1 MQKKLLLFLLRGVI
15 FVSVQKTIVFKE
27 RTFMNENPVKIIVD
41 ADLLPEVLL
50 KVIEA
55 KKMLSQGK
63 AKNSSEAA
71 RLAGISRSAFYK
83 YKDGVAV
90 YNDESRDKIVNYYM
104 TLMDKPGVLSNVLA
118 ILSKYGANV
127 LTLNQNIPIDG
138 ASPCT
143 ISFTTGNLKC
153 DGHTLREAI
162 RAIDGV
168 ITCRNL
174 KERK

>member
-1 MQKKLLLFLLRGVI
+1 M
-15 FVSVQKTIVFKE
+15 S
-27 RTFMNENPVKIIVD
+27 ENNNKIIVES
-41 ADLLPEVLL
+41 DLLPEVLL

-71 RLAGISRSAFYK
+71 RMAGISRSAFYK
-83 YKDGVAV
+83 YKDGVSV
-90 YNDESRDKIVNYYM
+90 YSDESRDKIVNYHM
-104 TLMDKPGVLSNVLA
+104 TLIDKPGVLSNVLA
-118 ILSKYGANV
+118 VLSKYGANV
-127 LTLNQNIPIDG
+127 LTLNLNIPIDG
-138 ASPCT
+138 AAPCT

-162 RAIDGV
+162 RATEGV

>member
-1 MQKKLLLFLLRGVI
+1 MLRGVI
-15 FVSVQKTIVFKE
+15 FVFVRKTIVFKE
-27 RTFMNENPVKIIVD
+27 RTFMSENPVRIIVD

-55 KKMLSQGK
+55 KKLLSHGK
-63 AKNSSEAA
+63 ARNSSEAA
-71 RLAGISRSAFYK
+71 RMAGISRSAFYK
-83 YKDGVAV
+83 YKDGVSV

-118 ILSKYGANV
+118 VLSKYGANV

>member
-1 MQKKLLLFLLRGVI
+1 
-15 FVSVQKTIVFKE
+15 
-27 RTFMNENPVKIIVD
+27 MNEHPERIVVD
-41 ADLLPEVLL
+41 SDLIPEVLL

-55 KKMLSQGK
+55 KKLLSQGK

-71 RLAGISRSAFYK
+71 RMAGISRSAFYK
-83 YKDGVAV
+83 YKDGVSV
-90 YNDESRDKIVNYYM
+90 YSDESRDKIVNYYM
-104 TLMDKPGVLSNVLA
+104 TLMDKPGILSNVLA

-127 LTLNQNIPIDG
+127 LTLNLNIPIDG
-138 ASPCT
+138 AAPCT

-153 DGHTLREAI
+153 DGHTLREAL
-162 RAIDGV
+162 RATEGV

>member
-1 MQKKLLLFLLRGVI
+1 
-15 FVSVQKTIVFKE
+15 
-27 RTFMNENPVKIIVD
+27 MNENPVKIIVD
-41 ADLLPEVLL
+41 ADLLPEVLI

-63 AKNSSEAA
+63 ARNSSEAA
-71 RLAGISRSAFYK
+71 RMAGISRSAFYK
-83 YKDGVAV
+83 YKDGIAV

-104 TLMDKPGVLSNVLA
+104 TLVDKPGILSNVLA
-118 ILSKYGANV
+118 VLSKYGANV

-138 ASPCT
+138 AAPCT

>member
-1 MQKKLLLFLLRGVI
+1 
-15 FVSVQKTIVFKE
+15 
-27 RTFMNENPVKIIVD
+27 MNENPVRIIVD
-41 ADLLPEVLL
+41 ANLLPEVLL

-55 KKMLSQGK
+55 KKLLSQGK

-83 YKDGVAV
+83 YKDGVSV
-90 YNDESRDKIVNYYM
+90 YNDETREKIVNYYM
-104 TLMDKPGVLSNVLA
+104 TLMDKPGILSNVLA
-118 ILSKYGANV
+118 VLSKYGANV

-138 ASPCT
+138 AAPCT
-143 ISFTTGNLKC
+143 ISFSTGNLKC

-174 KERK
+174 KEHK

>member
-1 MQKKLLLFLLRGVI
+1 M
-15 FVSVQKTIVFKE
+15 S
-27 RTFMNENPVKIIVD
+27 ENPEKIVVD
-41 ADLLPEVLL
+41 SDLIPEVLL

-55 KKMLSQGK
+55 KKLLSQGK

-71 RLAGISRSAFYK
+71 RMAGISRSAFYK
-83 YKDGVAV
+83 YKDGVSV
-90 YNDESRDKIVNYYM
+90 YSDESRDKIVSYYM
-104 TLMDKPGVLSNVLA
+104 TLIDKPGILSSVLNV
-118 ILSKYGANV
+118 LSKYGANV
-127 LTLNQNIPIDG
+127 ITLNLNIPIDG
-138 ASPCT
+138 AAPCT

-162 RAIDGV
+162 RATEGV

>member
-1 MQKKLLLFLLRGVI
+1 M
-15 FVSVQKTIVFKE
+15 S
-27 RTFMNENPVKIIVD
+27 ENPEKIVVD
-41 ADLLPEVLL
+41 SDLIPEVLL

-55 KKMLSQGK
+55 KKLLSQGK

-71 RLAGISRSAFYK
+71 RMAGISRSAFYK
-83 YKDGVAV
+83 YKDGVSV
-90 YNDESRDKIVNYYM
+90 YSDESRDKIVSYYM
-104 TLMDKPGVLSNVLA
+104 TLIDKPGLLSSVLNVLSQ
-118 ILSKYGANV
+118 YGANV
-127 LTLNQNIPIDG
+127 ITLNLNIPIDG
-138 ASPCT
+138 AAPCT

-162 RAIDGV
+162 RATEGV

>member
-1 MQKKLLLFLLRGVI
+1 
-15 FVSVQKTIVFKE
+15 
-27 RTFMNENPVKIIVD
+27 MNEHPEKIVVD
-41 ADLLPEVLL
+41 SDLIPEVLL

-55 KKMLSQGK
+55 KKLLSQGK

-71 RLAGISRSAFYK
+71 RMAGISRSAFYK
-83 YKDGVAV
+83 YKDGVSV
-90 YNDESRDKIVNYYM
+90 YSDESRDKIVSYYM
-104 TLMDKPGVLSNVLA
+104 TLIDKPGILSSVLNVLSQ
-118 ILSKYGANV
+118 YGANV
-127 LTLNQNIPIDG
+127 ITLNLNIPIDG
-138 ASPCT
+138 AAPCT

-162 RAIDGV
+162 RATEGV